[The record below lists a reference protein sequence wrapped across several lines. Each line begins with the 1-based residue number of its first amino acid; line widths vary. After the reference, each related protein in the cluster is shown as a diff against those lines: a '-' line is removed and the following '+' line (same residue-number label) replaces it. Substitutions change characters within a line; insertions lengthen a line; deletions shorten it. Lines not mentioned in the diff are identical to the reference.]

1 MTSVKLH
8 DIYFNLRKPGGY
20 GSYSTLRRY
29 VSKSIKDIDIKNFL
43 KAQEC
48 YTLHRDRKRK
58 FQRDIVFTTN
68 VDDLW
73 MGDLMDMRNL
83 KQWNRGTC
91 YVLLLIDV
99 FSKFV
104 WLRPLK
110 NKSSECVTQA
120 FKDILTTCERKPI
133 SLQVDKGLEFC
144 NVQLR
149 NLLNDRAIN
158 MFSTENSDIKASVA
172 ERAIRT
178 IKTKLWR
185 YFTHNNTKQYIDV
198 LQQLAANYNA
208 TYHTTL
214 KCAPIDVS
222 ENNVL
227 DIWRRTYS
235 NKISDTRV
243 IPKLKIHDHVRISR
257 EKDAFTKGFERKWSQ
272 EIFIVSRVLSRTP
285 VMYEIRDQQDE
296 KIQGRFYE
304 TELQHVYAPELFK
317 IEKVLRMRTRGRI
330 KEALVKWQGYSE
342 KFNSWIS
349 AKELTKI
356 TQL

>member
-1 MTSVKLH
+1 VEGLQVMKSVKLH

-149 NLLNDRAIN
+149 NLLNDRAIS

-222 ENNVL
+222 ETNVL
-227 DIWRRTYS
+227 DI
-235 NKISDTRV
+235 
-243 IPKLKIHDHVRISR
+243 
-257 EKDAFTKGFERKWSQ
+257 
-272 EIFIVSRVLSRTP
+272 
-285 VMYEIRDQQDE
+285 
-296 KIQGRFYE
+296 
-304 TELQHVYAPELFK
+304 
-317 IEKVLRMRTRGRI
+317 
-330 KEALVKWQGYSE
+330 
-342 KFNSWIS
+342 
-349 AKELTKI
+349 
-356 TQL
+356 